1 MPSPV
6 QRWWLGPIGLRQI
19 PLRTYPFFEDDAY
32 EQAHL
37 CCAGGAVARGNSV
50 MLVNLTTVAAT
61 AAQRFS
67 SNKVKA
73 ALGSPVAAGSWPR
86 TEPRACA
93 VLVMQPF
100 LTQPAATFTEVS
112 GGQNANQ
119 LFAGTAAHP
128 E

>member
-19 PLRTYPFFEDDAY
+19 PLRTYPFFENDAY

-37 CCAGGAVARGNSV
+37 YCAGGAVALGNPV

-67 SNKVKA
+67 
-73 ALGSPVAAGSWPR
+73 
-86 TEPRACA
+86 
-93 VLVMQPF
+93 
-100 LTQPAATFTEVS
+100 
-112 GGQNANQ
+112 AN
-119 LFAGTAAHP
+119 
-128 E
+128 